1 MDRILIINDKQELC
15 LLIRHSI
22 LSENIE
28 ADFCKTRMELI
39 GRTFL
44 TYRPKRRIQRGNQIF
59 CPLNADRKAD
69 RIGPDAL
76 VQ

>member
-15 LLIRHSI
+15 LWIRHSS

-28 ADFCKTRMELI
+28 ADFCKTKMELI

-44 TYRPKRRIQRGNQIF
+44 SYRLKGRVQCRDQVLRL
-59 CPLNADRKAD
+59 LNAD
-69 RIGPDAL
+69 
-76 VQ
+76 

>member
-1 MDRILIINDKQELC
+1 MNRILIINDKQELC

-28 ADFCKTRMELI
+28 ADFCKTKMELI

-44 TYRPKRRIQRGNQIF
+44 SYRLKGRIQRGNQIL
-59 CPLNADRKAD
+59 CLLNAD
-69 RIGPDAL
+69 
-76 VQ
+76 